1 MSLSLT
7 AVQAPVTDNFPT
19 LHKASGFPR
28 PGREGKRFTTT
39 HSASQSQILHPIRL
53 RQPVSLSSALEFRRS
68 SSVIQLL
75 YTLPTHINQLARL
88 PRLELDSHTHKSSTT
103 RTISSE
109 STSTPTPT
117 SIQLTSTC
125 LHSTAPRSSRPA
137 RARPRRA
144 LCLLSPSRDAGLL
157 PSSNTRS

>member
-1 MSLSLT
+1 
-7 AVQAPVTDNFPT
+7 
-19 LHKASGFPR
+19 
-28 PGREGKRFTTT
+28 
-39 HSASQSQILHPIRL
+39 L

-88 PRLELDSHTHKSSTT
+88 PRLELDSHTHTHKSST

-109 STSTPTPT
+109 STSTTT
-117 SIQLTSTC
+117 SIQLTSIC